1 MILFLCYFIFSRP
14 RGQQTASAGEGGG
27 EGGRGEGRRGEGG
40 ELVRGWAYV
49 RADTWSRPRGCE
61 CFTPMEL
68 HNGCYSASKSRTTHR
83 PSSVRPSVI
92 VRVTTL
98 LWMELYFTYCTL

>member
-49 RADTWSRPRGCE
+49 RADASVLPPWNFIMDATVRPSHGRPTG
-61 CFTPMEL
+61 
-68 HNGCYSASKSRTTHR
+68 HR
-83 PSSVRPSVI
+83 PSVR
-92 VRVTTL
+92 L
-98 LWMELYFTYCTL
+98 LSSA